1 MYREENNES
10 HFGLALIYPTNLTN
24 ESKSLTLVQISLTLS
39 INHGSFN
46 NYVGLRNIL
55 QHQKNA
61 SKPLSYVANNNKY
74 SNTYMLSR
82 SSFYL
87 KIEVSNNA
95 MYLT

>member
-46 NYVGLRNIL
+46 NYVGLKKYFNTKRMLQNHYFVLPRITNIL
-55 QHQKNA
+55 TPICYQEA
-61 SKPLSYVANNNKY
+61 PF
-74 SNTYMLSR
+74 T
-82 SSFYL
+82 
-87 KIEVSNNA
+87 
-95 MYLT
+95 